1 MVFRPVPD
9 AVIGGK
15 YRLLRR
21 LAGGGMGA
29 VWLAKHVT
37 LDAEVA
43 VKLMSPLLTDTPTAL
58 SRFEREAKAS
68 AQLKSPHIVKV
79 QDYGIEDET
88 PFMVMEALEG
98 EDLGERLNRVGRIPL
113 PELSVVTTQIA
124 KALRVAHEAGIVH
137 RDLKPSNIFMAREG
151 NDETVKLLDFGI
163 ARETRTQLVK
173 DPSSAPRE
181 LVEERTGSGVVLGS
195 PHHMSP
201 EQAHGEKVD
210 HRSDLWSL
218 GVVLFRALTGQRPF
232 EGEAMTVVMLAVVS
246 RPIPRPTEVRPD
258 LPADLDRFFE
268 RALSRDVSQRFDSAM
283 DMAAALAAI
292 AKGEPPDPWLRVRS
306 EDVTVVGR
314 GPDDVTLDAVA
325 GATPGALP
333 RAPGPS
339 LPGADRPSEATG
351 SRAFRAVTTGMGS
364 APSGRWSARRWAPLV
379 TLVMAIGGL
388 GFYLGARQAE
398 PSSGTAASA
407 SAVAPPS
414 DAPSAATLVSPA
426 TPEPSGAQAGAPPA
440 TSSSAPL
447 VSPAGTTTSLPRVSA
462 GPRPTSVTREAPPP
476 PKPRAVDPFTGLP
489 LP

>member
-1 MVFRPVPD
+1 MVFRPTPD

-29 VWLAKHVT
+29 VWLAKHET

-43 VKLMSPLLTDTPTAL
+43 VKLMSPQLTDTPTAM

-88 PFMVMEALEG
+88 PFMVMEALDG
-98 EDLGERLNRVGRIPL
+98 EDLGERLNRVGRMPIADVAVL
-113 PELSVVTTQIA
+113 TTQIA

-151 NDETVKLLDFGI
+151 GDEIVKLLDFGI

-173 DPSSAPRE
+173 DPGRAPRE

-218 GVVLFRALTGQRPF
+218 GVVLFRALTGRRPF

-246 RPIPRPTEVRPD
+246 RPIPRATEVCPD
-258 LPADLDRFFE
+258 LPADLDRFFA
-268 RALSRDVSQRFDSAM
+268 RALSRDLGQRFDSAM
-283 DMAAALAAI
+283 DMAAALTAI
-292 AKGEPPDPWLRVRS
+292 SKGESPDPWLRGRS
-306 EDVTVVGR
+306 GEPTLLGR
-314 GPDDVTLDAVA
+314 GPDEVTLDAVA
-325 GATPGALP
+325 GITPGSLP
-333 RAPGPS
+333 RAPAAS
-339 LPGADRPSEATG
+339 SADKQAPDATG
-351 SRAFRAVTTGMGS
+351 SREFSAVTTGLGS
-364 APSGRWSARRWAPLV
+364 SPSKRSGALRWAPLLAV
-379 TLVMAIGGL
+379 ILAIGGL
-388 GFYLGARQAE
+388 GFYLGKVGTE
-398 PSSGTAASA
+398 PTTASEASKTSEAPAAPAPSTGLTAIVTPATSATQRSEASA
-407 SAVAPPS
+407 SSAP
-414 DAPSAATLVSPA
+414 APTVSPA
-426 TPEPSGAQAGAPPA
+426 TAAPEARPRPAPRPTTTATAEAPPA
-440 TSSSAPL
+440 
-447 VSPAGTTTSLPRVSA
+447 
-462 GPRPTSVTREAPPP
+462 PRP
-476 PKPRAVDPFTGLP
+476 KKIDPFTGLP
-489 LP
+489 IP